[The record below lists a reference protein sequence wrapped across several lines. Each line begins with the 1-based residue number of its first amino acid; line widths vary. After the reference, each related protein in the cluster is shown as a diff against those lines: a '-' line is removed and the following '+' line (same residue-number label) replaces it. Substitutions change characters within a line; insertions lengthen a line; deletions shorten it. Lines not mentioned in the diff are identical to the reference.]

1 LRLSELMNGE
11 GGTATIAPSGDPEI
25 RGLSLDSR
33 RVEPGFLFA
42 ALPGTRTDGRRF
54 IDDAVAKGAVAVL
67 TADPDS
73 YEALTRRKPPITIVG
88 DANPR
93 RRIARI
99 AARFYR
105 PQPETVAAV
114 TGTNGKT
121 SVAVFTRQLWQ
132 GLGRP
137 AASLGTIGIVAPGF
151 SRSGSLTTPDP
162 VTLHSELNALA
173 QSGIDH
179 VAIEASSHG
188 LDQFRLDGLRPKA
201 AAFTNLSRDHL
212 DYHRDMADYRAAKT
226 RLFTDLLP
234 KDGTAVLNL
243 DDETASELTPQCA
256 RRGQRV
262 IGFGRNE
269 RADLRLIAARPNL
282 IGQELS
288 LILFGQPHDV
298 ALPLIGEFQAMN
310 VLAALGLVLATGAGL
325 EPALALLPSLA
336 GAPGRMERVGT
347 HPSGAPVLVDY
358 AHTPDALGNALS
370 ALRSHVKGRIVA
382 VFGAGGDRDAGKRPQ
397 MGAVAKRLADIVI
410 VTDDNPRSESAALI
424 RRAILEA
431 CPGGIEIGD
440 RAEAVRR
447 GLAMLRAGD
456 ALLVAGKGHE
466 TGQMVGTRTL
476 PFSDSEVVRAALSTL
491 GSAA

>member
-1 LRLSELMNGE
+1 LRLSELMNDE
-11 GGTATIAPSGDPEI
+11 DGTATIAPSGDPEI

-33 RVEPGFLFA
+33 RIERGFLFA
-42 ALPGTRTDGRRF
+42 ALPGTRTDGRQF
-54 IDDAVAKGAVAVL
+54 IDEAVAKGAVAIL
-67 TADPDS
+67 TADPKS
-73 YEALTRRKPPITIVG
+73 YETLTRREPPITIVG
-88 DANPR
+88 DVNPR

-99 AARFYR
+99 ASRFYR

-151 SRSGSLTTPDP
+151 SRPGSLTTPDP

-234 KDGTAVLNL
+234 KDGAAVLNL
-243 DDETASELTPQCA
+243 DDETARELAPQCA

-269 RADLRLIAARPNL
+269 RADLRLIAARPNAM
-282 IGQELS
+282 GQELS
-288 LILFGQPHDV
+288 LSLFGQSHDV
-298 ALPLIGEFQAMN
+298 GLPLIGEFQAMN
-310 VLAALGLVLATGAGL
+310 VLAALGLVLATGAEL
-325 EPALALLPSLA
+325 EAAVALLPALV
-336 GAPGRMERVGT
+336 GAPGRMELVGT
-347 HPSGAPVLVDY
+347 HPSGAPILVDY
-358 AHTPDALGNALS
+358 AHTPDALGNALG
-370 ALRSHVKGRIVA
+370 ALRRHVKGRIVA
-382 VFGAGGDRDAGKRPQ
+382 VFGAGGDRDVGKRPQ
-397 MGAVAKRLADIVI
+397 MGAVARRLADIVI
-410 VTDDNPRSESAALI
+410 VTDDNPRNENAALI

-431 CPGGIEIGD
+431 CPNGIEIGD

-447 GLAMLRAGD
+447 GLAMLRGGD

-466 TGQMVGTRTL
+466 TGQIVGAKTL
-476 PFSDSEVVRAALSTL
+476 PFADNEVVRAALRKL

>member
-1 LRLSELMNGE
+1 MRLSELMKGQDS
-11 GGTATIAPSGDPEI
+11 TATIAPPGDPEI

-42 ALPGTRTDGRRF
+42 AVPGTRTDGRRF
-54 IDDAVAKGAVAVL
+54 IADAVAKGAVAVL
-67 TADPDS
+67 TADPES
-73 YEALTRRKPPITIVG
+73 CQALTRREPPVTIVG

-93 RRIARI
+93 RRIACI

-151 SRSGSLTTPDP
+151 SRPGSLTTPDP

-234 KDGTAVLNL
+234 RDGAAVLNL
-243 DDETASELTPQCA
+243 DDETASGLAPQCA

-262 IGFGRNE
+262 IGFGRNQ
-269 RADLRLIAARPNL
+269 RADLRLIAARPNVM
-282 IGQELS
+282 GQELS
-288 LILFGQPHDV
+288 LAVFGQTHDV

-310 VLAALGLVLATGAGL
+310 VLAALGLVLATGAELG
-325 EPALALLPSLA
+325 PTLALFPSLA

-370 ALRSHVKGRIVA
+370 ALRGHVTGRIVA

-397 MGAVAKRLADIVI
+397 MGAVARRLADIVI
-410 VTDDNPRSESAALI
+410 VTDDNPRSENAAQI
-424 RRAILEA
+424 RRAILET

-466 TGQMVGTRTL
+466 TGQIIGARTL
-476 PFSDSEVVRAALSTL
+476 PFSDSAVVRAALGTL

>member
-1 LRLSELMNGE
+1 LRLSELMNGD

-42 ALPGTRTDGRRF
+42 ALPGTRTHGRQF
-54 IDDAVAKGAVAVL
+54 IDEAVAKGAVAIL
-67 TADPDS
+67 TADPES
-73 YEALTRRKPPITIVG
+73 CEALTRREPPITIVG
-88 DANPR
+88 DVNPR

-137 AASLGTIGIVAPGF
+137 AASLGTIGLIAPGF

-226 RLFTDLLP
+226 RLFTELLP
-234 KDGTAVLNL
+234 QDGAAVLNL
-243 DDETASELTPQCA
+243 DDETASELAPQCA

-262 IGFGRNE
+262 IGYGRNE
-269 RADLRLIAARPNL
+269 RADLRLVGARPNAM
-282 IGQELS
+282 GQEVS
-288 LILFGQPHDV
+288 LVLFRQSHDV
-298 ALPLIGEFQAMN
+298 ALPLIGEFQTMN
-310 VLAALGLVLATGAGL
+310 VLAALGLVLATGAELG
-325 EPALALLPSLA
+325 AAVALLPSLL
-336 GAPGRMERVGT
+336 GAPGRMELVGT

-358 AHTPDALGNALS
+358 AHTPDALQNALR
-370 ALRSHVKGRIVA
+370 ALRGHVKGRIVA

-397 MGAVAKRLADIVI
+397 MGAVARRFAEIVI
-410 VTDDNPRSESAALI
+410 VTDDNPRGENAALI

-466 TGQMVGTRTL
+466 TGQIVGAKTL
-476 PFSDSEVVRAALSTL
+476 PFSDSEVARAALHTL

>member
-1 LRLSELMNGE
+1 MNE
-11 GGTATIAPSGDPEI
+11 EEGTATIAPSGDPEI

-33 RVEPGFLFA
+33 HVEPGFLFA
-42 ALPGTRTDGRRF
+42 ALPGTRTDGRQF

-67 TADPDS
+67 TADPDGC
-73 YEALTRRKPPITIVG
+73 EALTRRDPPVTIVG
-88 DANPR
+88 DVNPR

-105 PQPETVAAV
+105 PQPDTVAAV

-212 DYHRDMADYRAAKT
+212 DYHRDMADYRAAKA
-226 RLFTDLLP
+226 RLFTELLP
-234 KDGTAVLNL
+234 RDGAAVLNR
-243 DDETASELTPQCA
+243 DDAAATALAPCCA

-262 IGFGRNE
+262 IGFGRDQS
-269 RADLRLIAARPNL
+269 ADLRLVATRPHAA
-282 IGQELS
+282 GQDLS
-288 LILFGQPHDV
+288 LVLFGRPHDV
-298 ALPLIGEFQAMN
+298 AVPLIGEFQAMN
-310 VLAALGLVLATGAGL
+310 VLAALGLVVATGA
-325 EPALALLPSLA
+325 EPAAALALLPSLQ

-358 AHTPDALGNALS
+358 AHTPDALANALS
-370 ALRSHVKGRIVA
+370 ALRSHVTGRILA
-382 VFGAGGDRDAGKRPQ
+382 VFGAGGDRDAGKRPV
-397 MGAVAKRLADIVI
+397 MGAVARRLADIVI
-410 VTDDNPRSESAALI
+410 VTDDNPRGENAALI
-424 RRAILEA
+424 RRAILDA
-431 CPGGIEIGD
+431 CPGAIEIGD

-466 TGQMVGTRTL
+466 TGQIVGSRTL
-476 PFSDSEVVRAALSTL
+476 PFSDSAVVRTALSSL